1 LIDIEVE
8 DAAWTAALPEAEEFV
23 RVAAE
28 AVFRSSPV
36 AQTTGEGD
44 HEVVEGA
51 QGLRLNASGFAPPP
65 SASPP
70 PPPSSPRQGRTWN
83 VTILLTDDD
92 SVREL
97 NAQFRGKDSATNVL
111 SFPAPPNPEDHLGDV
126 ALAYGVCARE
136 AAEQGK
142 PLSHHL
148 QHLTIHGVLHLLGYD
163 HIGDDEAEVMEGLER
178 AVLAGLGVPDPYA
191 AGEGEHERPRLF

>member
-8 DAAWTAALPEAEEFV
+8 DAAWTDALPDAEAVV
-23 RVAAE
+23 RIAAE
-28 AVFRSSPV
+28 A
-36 AQTTGEGD
+36 ALAHGD
-44 HEVVEGA
+44 AAG
-51 QGLRLNASGFAPPP
+51 G
-65 SASPP
+65 
-70 PPPSSPRQGRTWN
+70 
-83 VTILLTDDD
+83 VTLLLTDDE

-163 HIGDDEAEVMEGLER
+163 HIGDDEAETMEGLER

-191 AGEGEHERPRLF
+191 AGEGEHERPRPI